1 MSRRKEMGVKLTELA
16 FCAGC
21 AAKLRAE
28 VLMDVINPFGNVFSQ
43 TDYPDLL
50 IGLEKADDAAVLK
63 LNDEQALVFTTD
75 FFPPPVDDPYDYGAV
90 AAANSISD
98 VYAMGGKPIMAL
110 NVTALPADLPKEIIS
125 EIFRGGAEKAK
136 EAGCPIVGG
145 HTIRDNEPKYGLAV
159 VGMVHPDKILYKGRL
174 RPGDRIVL
182 TKPIGFGVTVT
193 ASKVDLAEPDDLRT
207 VIGWMKT
214 LNKTASE
221 LAVECGCQ
229 SGTDVTGFS
238 LLGHSLEMLRGSDP
252 GVGLRYDFDAIP
264 FTPNYEKY
272 IEMGMFS
279 AGANENYNF
288 YIDKVKFSDR
298 IDENHQ
304 MILFDPQ
311 TSGGLLLAIHPD
323 RIGTFL
329 KKAEKAGQ
337 FARVIGEVT
346 ETPGLEVR

>member
-1 MSRRKEMGVKLTELA
+1 MSIKLTELA

-28 VLMDVINPFGNVFSQ
+28 VLMDVINPFGNVFNQ
-43 TDYPDLL
+43 ADYPDLL

-98 VYAMGGKPIMAL
+98 VFAMGGKPIMAL
-110 NVTALPADLPKEIIS
+110 NVTALPADLPKDMIS

-174 RPGDRIVL
+174 SIGDKMVL

-193 ASKVDLAEPDDLRT
+193 ASKVGLADEEDLQT
-207 VIGWMKT
+207 VIQWMKT

-221 LAVECGCQ
+221 LAVEFGSH

-238 LLGHSLEMLRGSDP
+238 LMGHSWEMLHNSESGL
-252 GVGLRYDFDAIP
+252 GLRYDYDAIP

-311 TSGGLLLAIHPD
+311 TSGGLLLGIHPD
-323 RIGTFL
+323 NIDAFMQ
-329 KKAEKAGQ
+329 KAEEVGQ

-346 ETPGLEVR
+346 AGNGIEVL

>member
-1 MSRRKEMGVKLTELA
+1 MDMPIKLTELA

-28 VLMDVINPFGNVFSQ
+28 VLMDVINPFGNVFNQS
-43 TDYPDLL
+43 DYPELL
-50 IGLEKADDAAVLK
+50 IGLEKADDAAVMK

-98 VYAMGGKPIMAL
+98 IFAMGGKPLMAL
-110 NVTALPADLPKEIIS
+110 NVTALPADLPKDIIS

-159 VGMVHPDKILYKGRL
+159 IGMVHPDKILYKGKL
-174 RPGDRIVL
+174 QPGDKMVL

-193 ASKVDLAEPDDLRT
+193 ASKVGLAEPEDLET
-207 VIGWMKT
+207 VISWMKT

-221 LAVECGCQ
+221 LAVSAGCH

-238 LLGHSLEMLRGSDP
+238 LMGHSWEMLKNSEQGI
-252 GVGLRYDFDAIP
+252 GLRYDFDAIP

-288 YIDKVKFSDR
+288 YIDKVRFSER

-311 TSGGLLLAIHPD
+311 TSGGLLLGIHPD
-323 RIGTFL
+323 RIDSFMSE
-329 KKAEKAGQ
+329 AAASGQ

-346 ETPGLEVR
+346 EGQDIEVV

>member
-1 MSRRKEMGVKLTELA
+1 MTIKLTELA

-28 VLMDVINPFGNVFSQ
+28 VLMDVINPFGNVFNQ
-43 TDYPDLL
+43 ADYPDLL

-63 LNDEQALVFTTD
+63 LNDDQALVFTTD

-98 VYAMGGKPIMAL
+98 IFAMGGKPLMAL
-110 NVTALPADLPKEIIS
+110 NVTALPADLPKDVIS

-159 VGMVHPDKILYKGRL
+159 IGMVDPKKILYKGRL
-174 RPGDRIVL
+174 HVGDKIIL

-193 ASKVDLAEPDDLRT
+193 ASKVGLAEPDDLNT
-207 VIGWMKT
+207 VISWMKT
-214 LNKTASE
+214 LNKKASE
-221 LAVECGCQ
+221 LAVECGCG

-238 LLGHSLEMLRGSDP
+238 LLGHSLEMIRGSEP
-252 GVGLRYDFDAIP
+252 GIGLRYEFDSIP

-288 YIDKVKFSDR
+288 YIENVKFADR

-311 TSGGLLLAIHPD
+311 TSGGLLLALHPD
-323 RIGTFL
+323 RTDEFL
-329 KKAEKAGQ
+329 RKAAEAGQ
-337 FARVIGEVT
+337 FARVIGEAV
-346 ETPGLEVR
+346 EGSGIEVF

>member
-1 MSRRKEMGVKLTELA
+1 MGIKLTELA

-43 TDYPDLL
+43 SDYPDLL

-98 VYAMGGKPIMAL
+98 IFAMGGKPLMAL
-110 NVTALPADLPKEIIS
+110 NVTALPANLPKDVIS

-159 VGMVHPDKILYKGRL
+159 VGMVHPDRILYKGKL
-174 RPGDRIVL
+174 HAGDKIVL
-182 TKPIGFGVTVT
+182 TKPIGFGVTIT
-193 ASKVDLAEPDDLRT
+193 ASKVGLADPDDLQA

-214 LNKTASE
+214 LNKTAAE
-221 LAVECGCQ
+221 LAIEAGSH

-238 LLGHSLEMLRGSDP
+238 LMGHSWEMIRNSEH
-252 GVGLRYDFDAIP
+252 VGLRYDYDAIP

-279 AGANENYNF
+279 EGANENYNF
-288 YIDKVKFSDR
+288 YIDHVRFSDR

-311 TSGGLLLAIHPD
+311 TSGGLLLGIHPD
-323 RIGTFL
+323 RIDSFME
-329 KKAEKAGQ
+329 KAEERGQ
-337 FARVIGEVT
+337 FARIIGEAV
-346 ETPGLEVR
+346 EGEDIEVL

>member
-1 MSRRKEMGVKLTELA
+1 MSVKLTELA

-28 VLMDVINPFGNVFSQ
+28 VLMDVINPFGAVFNQ
-43 TDYPDLL
+43 ADYPNLL
-50 IGLEKADDAAVLK
+50 IGLDQADDAAVLK

-98 VYAMGGKPIMAL
+98 IFAMGGKPLMAL
-110 NVTALPADLPKEIIS
+110 NVTALPTDLPQDVIS

-159 VGMVHPDKILYKGRL
+159 VGMVHPDKILYKGKL
-174 RPGDRIVL
+174 SVGDKMVL

-193 ASKVDLAEPDDLRT
+193 ASKVGLADPEDLQA
-207 VIGWMKT
+207 VIDWMKK

-221 LAVECGCQ
+221 LAVEFGSH

-238 LLGHSLEMLRGSDP
+238 LMGHSWEMIRYCN
-252 GVGLRYDFDAIP
+252 VGLRYRYADIP

-272 IEMGMFS
+272 MEMGMFS

-288 YIDKVKFSDR
+288 YIDKVKFAED

-304 MILFDPQ
+304 MMLFDPQ
-311 TSGGLLLAIHPD
+311 TSGGLLLGIHPD
-323 RIGTFL
+323 KIDAFL
-329 KKAEKAGQ
+329 AKAAEKGQ
-337 FARVIGEVT
+337 FAKVIGEVV
-346 ETPGLEVR
+346 EGDGIEVL

>member
-1 MSRRKEMGVKLTELA
+1 MTIKLTELA

-28 VLMDVINPFGNVFSQ
+28 VLMDVINPFGNVFNQ
-43 TDYPDLL
+43 ADYPDLL

-63 LNDEQALVFTTD
+63 LNDDQALVFTTD

-98 VYAMGGKPIMAL
+98 IFAMGGKPLMAL
-110 NVTALPADLPKEIIS
+110 NVTALPADLQKDVIS

-159 VGMVHPDKILYKGRL
+159 IGMVDPKKILYKGRL
-174 RPGDRIVL
+174 HVGDKIIL

-193 ASKVDLAEPDDLRT
+193 ASKVGLAEPDDLNT
-207 VIGWMKT
+207 VISWMKT
-214 LNKTASE
+214 LNKKASE
-221 LAVECGCQ
+221 LAVECGCG

-238 LLGHSLEMLRGSDP
+238 LLGHSLEMIRGSEP
-252 GVGLRYDFDAIP
+252 GIGLRYEFDSIP

-288 YIDKVKFSDR
+288 YIENVKFADR

-311 TSGGLLLAIHPD
+311 TSGGLLLALHPD
-323 RIGTFL
+323 RADEFL
-329 KKAEKAGQ
+329 RKAADAGQ
-337 FARVIGEVT
+337 FARVIGEAV
-346 ETPGLEVR
+346 EGSGIEVF

>member
-1 MSRRKEMGVKLTELA
+1 MSIRLTELA

-43 TDYPDLL
+43 ADYPELL
-50 IGLEKADDAAVLK
+50 IGLEKADDAAVMK

-98 VYAMGGKPIMAL
+98 VFAMGGKPLMAL
-110 NVTALPADLPKEIIS
+110 NVTALPADLPKEVIS

-145 HTIRDNEPKYGLAV
+145 HTIRDDEPKYGLAV

-174 RPGDRIVL
+174 RVGDKMVL
-182 TKPIGFGVTVT
+182 TKPIGFGVVVT
-193 ASKVDLAEPDDLRT
+193 ASKVGLADEDDLAS
-207 VIGWMKT
+207 VIKWMKT
-214 LNKTASE
+214 LNGTASE
-221 LAVECGCQ
+221 LATEFGSH

-238 LLGHSLEMLRGSDP
+238 LMGHSWEMIRGSNL
-252 GVGLRYDFDAIP
+252 GLRYHYEDIP
-264 FTPNYEKY
+264 FVPNYEKY
-272 IEMGMFS
+272 MEMGMFS

-304 MILFDPQ
+304 MMLFDPQ
-311 TSGGLLLAIHPD
+311 TSGGLLLGIAPD
-323 RIGTFL
+323 KINAFL
-329 KKAEKAGQ
+329 SKADEAGQ
-337 FARVIGEVT
+337 FARVIGEVVEGT
-346 ETPGLEVR
+346 GIEVC

>member
-1 MSRRKEMGVKLTELA
+1 MTVRLTELA

-28 VLMDVINPFGNVFSQ
+28 VLMDVINPFGNVFKQ
-43 TDYPDLL
+43 ADYPDLL

-98 VYAMGGKPIMAL
+98 IFAMGGKPLMAL
-110 NVTALPADLPKEIIS
+110 NVTALPADLPKDIIS
-125 EIFRGGAEKAK
+125 EIFRGGAEKAQ

-159 VGMVHPDKILYKGRL
+159 VGMVHPDKILYKGKL
-174 RPGDRIVL
+174 SVGDKIVL

-193 ASKVDLAEPDDLRT
+193 ASKVGLADPDDLRT
-207 VIGWMKT
+207 VIDWMKT

-221 LAVECGCQ
+221 LAVELGCQ
-229 SGTDVTGFS
+229 TGTDVTGFS
-238 LLGHSLEMLRGSDP
+238 LLGHSWEIIRNSDP
-252 GVGLRYDFDAIP
+252 GIGLRYDFDAIP
-264 FTPNYEKY
+264 FTPNYETY

-288 YIDKVKFSDR
+288 YLDKVKFSER

-311 TSGGLLLAIHPD
+311 TSGGLLLGVKPD
-323 RIGTFL
+323 KIDEFM
-329 KKAEKAGQ
+329 KKANDLGQ
-337 FARVIGEVT
+337 FACVIGEAV
-346 ETPGLEVR
+346 EGNGIEVN

>member
-1 MSRRKEMGVKLTELA
+1 MTIKLTELA

-28 VLMDVINPFGNVFSQ
+28 VLMDVINPFGNVFNQ
-43 TDYPDLL
+43 ADYPDLL

-63 LNDEQALVFTTD
+63 LNDDQALVFTTD

-98 VYAMGGKPIMAL
+98 IFAMGGKPLMAL
-110 NVTALPADLPKEIIS
+110 NVTALPADLPKDVIS

-159 VGMVHPDKILYKGRL
+159 IGMVDPKKILYKGRL
-174 RPGDRIVL
+174 HVGDKIIL

-193 ASKVDLAEPDDLRT
+193 ASKVGLAEPDDLNT
-207 VIGWMKT
+207 VISWMKT
-214 LNKTASE
+214 LNKKASE
-221 LAVECGCQ
+221 LAVECGCE

-238 LLGHSLEMLRGSDP
+238 LLGHSLEMIRGSEP
-252 GVGLRYDFDAIP
+252 EIGLRYEFDSIP

-288 YIDKVKFSDR
+288 YIENVKFADR

-311 TSGGLLLAIHPD
+311 TSGGLLLALHPD
-323 RIGTFL
+323 RADEFL
-329 KKAEKAGQ
+329 RKAADAGQ
-337 FARVIGEVT
+337 FARVIGEAV
-346 ETPGLEVR
+346 EGSGIEVF

>member
-1 MSRRKEMGVKLTELA
+1 MTVKLTELA

-28 VLMDVINPFGNVFSQ
+28 VLMDVINPFGNVFNQS
-43 TDYPDLL
+43 DYPDLL
-50 IGLEKADDAAVLK
+50 IGLEKADDAAVMK
-63 LNDEQALVFTTD
+63 LSEDQALVFTTD

-98 VYAMGGKPIMAL
+98 IFAMGGKPLMAL
-110 NVTALPADLPKEIIS
+110 NVTALPADLPKDVIS

-159 VGMVHPDKILYKGRL
+159 VGTVNPKHILYKGHL
-174 RPGDRIVL
+174 HPGDRLIL

-193 ASKVDLAEPDDLRT
+193 ASRVGLAEAEDLQT
-207 VIGWMKT
+207 VINWMKT
-214 LNKTASE
+214 LNRTASE
-221 LAVECGCQ
+221 LAVECGCE

-238 LLGHSLEMLRGSDP
+238 LLGHSLEMIRGSEP
-252 GVGLRYDFDAIP
+252 GIGIRYEFDAIP

-288 YIDKVKFSDR
+288 YIDQVKFAER

-311 TSGGLLLAIHPD
+311 TSGGLLLGLSPD
-323 RIGTFL
+323 KADVFME
-329 KKAEKAGQ
+329 KAEKAGQ
-337 FARVIGEVT
+337 FARVIGEAI
-346 ETPGLEVR
+346 EGSGIEVI

>member
-1 MSRRKEMGVKLTELA
+1 MNVKLTELA

-28 VLMDVINPFGNVFSQ
+28 VLMDVINPFGNVFNQ
-43 TDYPDLL
+43 ADYPDLM

-98 VYAMGGKPIMAL
+98 VFAMGGKPIMAL
-110 NVTALPADLPKEIIS
+110 NVTALPADLPKDVIS

-159 VGMVHPDKILYKGRL
+159 VGMVHPDKILYKGHL
-174 RPGDRIVL
+174 RVGDKMVL

-193 ASKVDLAEPDDLRT
+193 ASKVGLADEEDLRA
-207 VIGWMKT
+207 VINWMKT
-214 LNKTASE
+214 LNKMASE
-221 LAVECGCQ
+221 LAVEFGSH

-238 LLGHSLEMLRGSDP
+238 LMGHSWEMIRASGL
-252 GVGLRYDFDAIP
+252 GLRYHYDAIP
-264 FTPNYEKY
+264 FVPNYEKY
-272 IEMGMFS
+272 MEMGMFS

-288 YIDKVKFSDR
+288 YIDKVRFSEQ

-304 MILFDPQ
+304 MMLFDPQ
-311 TSGGLLLAIHPD
+311 TSGGLLLGIHPD
-323 RIGTFL
+323 QIDAFL
-329 KKAEKAGQ
+329 AKAASVGQ
-337 FARVIGEVT
+337 FASVIGDVVEEPGIEV
-346 ETPGLEVR
+346 L

>member
-1 MSRRKEMGVKLTELA
+1 MTVRLTELA

-28 VLMDVINPFGNVFSQ
+28 VLMDVINPFGAVFSQ
-43 TDYPDLL
+43 SDYPDLM
-50 IGLEKADDAAVLK
+50 IGLEKADDAAVYK

-75 FFPPPVDDPYDYGAV
+75 FFPPPVDDPYDYGAI

-98 VYAMGGKPIMAL
+98 IFAMGGKPLMAL
-110 NVTALPADLPKEIIS
+110 NVTALPADLPKETIS

-174 RPGDRIVL
+174 KAGDRIVL

-193 ASKVDLAEPDDLRT
+193 ASKVGLAEPEDLQA

-214 LNKTASE
+214 LNKTAAE
-221 LAVECGCQ
+221 LAVDCGCRT
-229 SGTDVTGFS
+229 GTDVTGFS
-238 LLGHSLEMLRGSDP
+238 LLGHSWELLRNSDP
-252 GVGLRYDFDAIP
+252 GIGLRYHFSDIP

-279 AGANENYNF
+279 EGANENYNF
-288 YIDKVKFSDR
+288 YLDHVKFDSE

-311 TSGGLLLAIHPD
+311 TSGGLLLGIGPD
-323 RIGTFL
+323 KIDAFL
-329 KKAEKAGQ
+329 EKAEAARQ
-337 FARVIGEVT
+337 FARVIGEAV
-346 ETPGLEVR
+346 PGEGIIVNSQ